1 MVICRRRQI
10 YKRRLQEKGMY
21 NKGAMDMIKKLL
33 AGIMTVTMIIGL
45 TACGTSSEKTPQEDT
60 TVESSA
66 SGDTSSTPASNPDTP
81 KADTVKGKATGLK
94 IGLAIQ
100 TLSNQVWA
108 QQAERIQK
116 NAKDQGNEVTVVDCK
131 ENANTQIDQIEN
143 FISSGVDAIIVNPVD
158 PAAIESICG
167 EARAAGILVMS
178 WDENMVNAD
187 INWLID
193 NYDLGSEIG
202 SQAAK
207 WINENFENGECE
219 VVVLGYPQTPILKQ
233 REDGIL
239 DKLSEL
245 APNAK
250 VVANQPAIDT
260 TEGLNAMETILQSNP
275 DVKVVCCIGG
285 GGAAGANEALKGF
298 YGSEKPK
305 EIGIFSTDLTDETI
319 ASMQNEEFNKVC
331 VAITGNSYVCGD
343 AAYNLVIDKESGK
356 EMDQNVYR
364 DLIPVS
370 KENLA
375 EMMTE

>member
-1 MVICRRRQI
+1 M
-10 YKRRLQEKGMY
+10 KR
-21 NKGAMDMIKKLL
+21 KLL
-33 AGIMTVTMIIGL
+33 TGIMVAAMVVGL
-45 TACGTSSEKTPQEDT
+45 TACGSSSTTAETKTTETTVTETTEAGTTTEAVEEAAADT
-60 TVESSA
+60 TSPA
-66 SGDTSSTPASNPDTP
+66 DDSGTPASNPDTP
-81 KADTVKGKATGLK
+81 EADNIRGTGTGLK
-94 IGLAIQ
+94 IGLAVQ

-108 QQAERIQK
+108 QQAEEIQK
-116 NAKDQGNEVTVVDCK
+116 NAKADGNEVTVVDCK

-158 PAAIESICG
+158 ADAIEEKCA
-167 EARAAGILVMS
+167 EAREAGILVMS

-193 NYDLGSEIG
+193 NYDLGCEIG
-202 SQAAK
+202 SQASE
-207 WINENFENGECE
+207 WINDKFDNGECE

-233 REDGIL
+233 REDGII

-298 YGSEKPK
+298 YGSEYP
-305 EIGIFSTDLTDETI
+305 EDIGIFSTDLTDETM
-319 ASMQNEEFNKVC
+319 ASMQNNEFNKVC
-331 VAITGNSYVCGD
+331 VAITGNSFVCGD

-356 EMDQNVYR
+356 EVDQNVYR

-370 KENLA
+370 IDNLA
-375 EMMTE
+375 EMTTE